1 MVRRCICISE
11 GIRAQSIGFAEK
23 EAQLFDFDDSNRS
36 SEYLHSYNHV
46 RTRRRRRTWPEERET
61 ETTTIISSSASVT
74 AACMCMYR
82 AGPTTTI
89 QVSILHANH
98 SSCAP

>member
-1 MVRRCICISE
+1 MVRRCIYISE

-36 SEYLHSYNHV
+36 SEYRLHSYNHV
-46 RTRRRRRTWPEERET
+46 RTRRAQKNLARRTR